1 MLLNLTF
8 FIALSFYHSSKKNCD
23 LRHTE
28 FSFNKKKC
36 KMNNSPKDHNK
47 HKFKMWKRRKETN
60 FSLSTL
66 YFNKICCSLSPLVW
80 QTLANAD
87 KSGVL
92 NQKPWTNTYCTLYLP
107 CWVIM
112 PYFEVGEVIRFD
124 RYSIFTNN
132 FIAHSNISFNAQF
145 SALKR
150 RILRKAW

>member
-1 MLLNLTF
+1 MIFVTHNF
-8 FIALSFYHSSKKNCD
+8 LSI
-23 LRHTE
+23 
-28 FSFNKKKC
+28 KKKC
-36 KMNNSPKDHNK
+36 KMNNSPKDHKK
-47 HKFKMWKRRKETN
+47 HKFKVWKRRKETN

-112 PYFEVGEVIRFD
+112 PYFEEGEVIRFD